1 MQVASVSDNVV
12 DALPLGTSSA
22 DAFEVYTN
30 QHADVFTSHGP
41 RPLHKDALIVSMI
54 ASESAGVEI

>member
-12 DALPLGTSSA
+12 DALPLGTNSA

-30 QHADVFTSHGP
+30 QHADVFISRGP
-41 RPLHKDALIVSMI
+41 RPLHEDALTIPMI
-54 ASESAGVEI
+54 ASDSAGAEI

>member
-12 DALPLGTSSA
+12 DALPLGESPA

-30 QHADVFTSHGP
+30 QHADVFISRGP
-41 RPLHKDALIVSMI
+41 GPLHKDALIFSMI
-54 ASESAGVEI
+54 ASDSAGAEI